1 MEPAGGAAP
10 LLLFVGNFNHPPNVD
25 AARFLLDDVLPG
37 VRRRHPGVVVTV
49 AGDGPPASLRA
60 RAGGDVH
67 VPGFVADL
75 EPLMRAA
82 TIVVAPLRSGGGM
95 RVKVLEALAAGKA
108 MVGTSRAFEG
118 MGVIAGRHALIADD
132 EHGFIESV
140 ARLLDDAALR
150 IALGTA
156 ARAHVT
162 DAFSWDRTAAVYEGV
177 YERVLSWPASAR

>member
-1 MEPAGGAAP
+1 
-10 LLLFVGNFNHPPNVD
+10 
-25 AARFLLDDVLPG
+25 
-37 VRRRHPGVVVTV
+37 
-49 AGDGPPASLRA
+49 
-60 RAGGDVH
+60 
-67 VPGFVADL
+67 
-75 EPLMRAA
+75 MRAA

-140 ARLLDDAALR
+140 ARLLDDAPLR

-162 DAFSWDRTAAVYEGV
+162 DAFSWDRTAAAYEGV
-177 YERVLSWPASAR
+177 YERVLGRPAAR